1 MSTIIIVLLVIVL
14 IVAIVLKKRESNQA
28 NPAPK
33 KGASKTT
40 KKAATRSASRTTLAR
55 EEQEYAPPTTT
66 DISESLRQKL
76 EQQIQSGNFQSAE
89 AQINQALKQ
98 DNSQHELYLFLL
110 DIHLKQKDDLAI
122 DQLIKHIHALKL
134 EDIAQAAEAKHRE
147 YEQNKQPDSIEFNLA
162 SHSFQQTPTAVEPQI
177 QSNTADFDALVQ
189 TPTAQSFDDLQSE
202 YAAPAEQTQP
212 VEAAPEVQPLDF
224 KFSFE
229 QKPTDEAVPAPAPVA
244 THESKEQPQP
254 LEFSFNLEPT
264 PPSIEETK
272 VEDSKPE
279 LDFNFT
285 HLELASQPVEEKAP
299 VEEAAP
305 SLDFNFEP
313 SVEKTEQPAPV
324 ETTAFSF
331 DLAEPAAAVEAQPE
345 LIAPVTAP
353 SATIAIHDPLAQSFP
368 DLQQLDEAQLNLELA
383 EQYIELGAYDS
394 ARELLKNKQAFNAEQ
409 QQRSENLLNKIAS

>member
-28 NPAPK
+28 NTAPK

-40 KKAATRSASRTTLAR
+40 KKAATRSASRTTLVR
-55 EEQEYAPPTTT
+55 EEQEPAAPPTTT
-66 DISESLRQKL
+66 AISESLRQKL

-110 DIHLKQKDDLAI
+110 NIHLKQKDDLAI

-162 SHSFQQTPTAVEPQI
+162 SHSFQQTPTSEPQL
-177 QSNTADFDALVQ
+177 QSNAADFDALVQ
-189 TPTAQSFDDLQSE
+189 TPAAQSFDDLQSE
-202 YAAPAEQTQP
+202 YAAPTEEAKP

-224 KFSFE
+224 NFSFQ
-229 QKPTDEAVPAPAPVA
+229 QKPVDEEVPAQSPVE
-244 THESKEQPQP
+244 TSESKEQQP

-264 PPSIEETK
+264 PPSIEEAKT
-272 VEDSKPE
+272 EDLKPE
-279 LDFNFT
+279 LDFKFT
-285 HLELASQPVEEKAP
+285 SLELASQPVAEKAP

-313 SVEKTEQPAPV
+313 TVEKTEQPAPL
-324 ETTAFSF
+324 ETTTFSF
-331 DLAEPAAAVEAQPE
+331 DIAEPAAVETQPE
-345 LIAPVTAP
+345 LITPA
-353 SATIAIHDPLAQSFP
+353 ATPAAVITVHDPLAQSFP

-394 ARELLKNKQAFNAEQ
+394 ARELLKNNQAFNAEQ

>member
-28 NPAPK
+28 NTAPK

-40 KKAATRSASRTTLAR
+40 KKAATRSASRTTLVR
-55 EEQEYAPPTTT
+55 EEQEPAAPPTTT
-66 DISESLRQKL
+66 AISESLRQKL

-162 SHSFQQTPTAVEPQI
+162 SHSFQQTPTSEPQL
-177 QSNTADFDALVQ
+177 QNNAADFDALVQ
-189 TPTAQSFDDLQSE
+189 TPAAQSFDDLQSE
-202 YAAPAEQTQP
+202 YAAPTEEAKP

-224 KFSFE
+224 NFSFE
-229 QKPTDEAVPAPAPVA
+229 QKPADEAVPAQSPVE
-244 THESKEQPQP
+244 TSESKEQQP

-264 PPSIEETK
+264 APSIEEVKT
-272 VEDSKPE
+272 EDLKPE

-285 HLELASQPVEEKAP
+285 SLELASQPVAEKAP

-313 SVEKTEQPAPV
+313 TIEKTEQPAPL
-324 ETTAFSF
+324 ETTTFSF
-331 DLAEPAAAVEAQPE
+331 DIAEPAVVETQPE
-345 LIAPVTAP
+345 LITPA
-353 SATIAIHDPLAQSFP
+353 ATPAAAITVHDPLAQSFP

-394 ARELLKNKQAFNAEQ
+394 ARELLKNNQAFNAEQ

>member
-28 NPAPK
+28 NTAPK

-40 KKAATRSASRTTLAR
+40 KKAATRSASRTTLVR
-55 EEQEYAPPTTT
+55 EEQEPAAPPTTT
-66 DISESLRQKL
+66 VISESLRQKL
-76 EQQIQSGNFQSAE
+76 EQQIQSGNFQAAE

-134 EDIAQAAEAKHRE
+134 EDIAQAAEAKYRE

-162 SHSFQQTPTAVEPQI
+162 SHSFQQTPASEPQV
-177 QSNTADFDALVQ
+177 QSNIADFDALVQ
-189 TPTAQSFDDLQSE
+189 TPAAQSFDDLQSE
-202 YAAPAEQTQP
+202 YAAPAEETKPAEP
-212 VEAAPEVQPLDF
+212 VPDVQPLDF
-224 KFSFE
+224 NFSFE
-229 QKPTDEAVPAPAPVA
+229 QKQAVESVPAPVEAS
-244 THESKEQPQP
+244 ESKEQQP
-254 LEFSFNLEPT
+254 LEFSFNLESTT
-264 PPSIEETK
+264 PSAEEPK
-272 VEDSKPE
+272 VEEIKPA
-279 LDFNFT
+279 LDFDFAN
-285 HLELASQPVEEKAP
+285 LEVASNQTEEKTP

-313 SVEKTEQPAPV
+313 TIEKTEQPAPLK
-324 ETTAFSF
+324 TAEFSF
-331 DLAEPAAAVEAQPE
+331 EVEKPAAVVEPQPE
-345 LIAPVTAP
+345 FIAPVAP
-353 SATIAIHDPLAQSFP
+353 TPAVAIHDPLAQSFP

-394 ARELLKNKQAFNAEQ
+394 ARELLKNNSSFSAEQ

>member
-28 NPAPK
+28 NAASK

-40 KKAATRSASRTTLAR
+40 KKAATRSASRTTLVR

-66 DISESLRQKL
+66 EISESLRQKL

-162 SHSFQQTPTAVEPQI
+162 SHSFQQPPAAVEPQI
-177 QSNTADFDALVQ
+177 QNNAADFDALVQ

-202 YAAPAEQTQP
+202 YAAPAEETKP

-224 KFSFE
+224 NFSFE
-229 QKPTDEAVPAPAPVA
+229 QKPADEAVPAQSPVETA
-244 THESKEQPQP
+244 ESKEQQP

-264 PPSIEETK
+264 TPNIEEAK
-272 VEDSKPE
+272 VEDSKPA
-279 LDFNFT
+279 LDFNFAN
-285 HLELASQPVEEKAP
+285 LDIASQPVAEKAP

-313 SVEKTEQPAPV
+313 TVEKTEQPAPI

-331 DLAEPAAAVEAQPE
+331 DLAEPAAVETQPE
-345 LIAPVTAP
+345 LITPAAPPAT
-353 SATIAIHDPLAQSFP
+353 TIAIHDPLAQSFP

-394 ARELLKNKQAFNAEQ
+394 ARELLKNNQAFNAEQ

>member
-28 NPAPK
+28 NTTPK

-55 EEQEYAPPTTT
+55 EEQESAPPTTT
-66 DISESLRQKL
+66 DISDGLRKKL

-162 SHSFQQTPTAVEPQI
+162 SHSFQQPPVAVEPQI
-177 QSNTADFDALVQ
+177 QNNAADFDALVQ
-189 TPTAQSFDDLQSE
+189 TPATQSFDDLQSE
-202 YAAPAEQTQP
+202 YAAPTEETKP

-224 KFSFE
+224 NFSFE
-229 QKPTDEAVPAPAPVA
+229 QKPADEAVPAQSPVE
-244 THESKEQPQP
+244 TSESKEQQP

-264 PPSIEETK
+264 TPNIEEAK

-279 LDFNFT
+279 LDFNFAN
-285 HLELASQPVEEKAP
+285 LDIASQPAAEKAP

-313 SVEKTEQPAPV
+313 TVEKTEQPAPL

-331 DLAEPAAAVEAQPE
+331 DLAEPAAVETQPE
-345 LIAPVTAP
+345 LITPA
-353 SATIAIHDPLAQSFP
+353 ATPAAAIAIHDPLAQSFP

-394 ARELLKNKQAFNAEQ
+394 ARELLKNNQAFNAEQ